1 MQYKKGDL
9 FNHLEEHKNPVI
21 IHVCNDIGRWGKGFV
36 VPLGNY
42 FPGAKKLFSNNYRN
56 GVDSELGNIQIYEND
71 MGTVINMI
79 AQTGI
84 YPVDGVPPIR
94 YKHLKRTLE
103 GVAAYCKEKDV
114 EIVMPKIGAG
124 LAGGNWLVIEEYIK
138 EILVKKGIK
147 VTVYEL

>member
-1 MQYKKGDL
+1 
-9 FNHLEEHKNPVI
+9 
-21 IHVCNDIGRWGKGFV
+21 
-36 VPLGNY
+36 
-42 FPGAKKLFSNNYRN
+42 
-56 GVDSELGNIQIYEND
+56 
-71 MGTVINMI
+71 MI

-84 YPVDGVPPIR
+84 YPVGGVPPIR
-94 YKHLKRTLE
+94 YKHLKHTLE
-103 GVAAYCKEKDV
+103 GVAAYCREKDV